1 MEFPLLITLVGCLLS
16 VVSSSFGGKVG
27 KFFWSSGGKFG
38 GNGGCG
44 ECAVVSSVL
53 EDTCDVFKCF
63 GFAILTTEF
72 SGSGVYFSPGLGH
85 IVALFCFL
93 LYMNNERTIINGNN
107 SHKRWSRCKLGPGT
121 CPLRFGV
128 VLFVELIIK
137 FTFET
142 TSFISVKVD
151 DKLLDGDDKLLDGDD
166 KLLDGDDKLLDG
178 DDKLLDGDVKFAS
191 GDVKFASGD
200 VKFASGDVKFVS
212 GDVKFVIFG

>member
-16 VVSSSFGGKVG
+16 VVLFSSFVDGKVG
-27 KFFWSSGGKFG
+27 KFFWSSGGKFD

-53 EDTCDVFKCF
+53 EETCDVFKCF
-63 GFAILTTEF
+63 GFAILTTEL

-93 LYMNNERTIINGNN
+93 WYMNNERTIINGNN

-128 VLFVELIIK
+128 VLFVELFVELITK

-142 TSFISVKVD
+142 TSFIFVKVD
-151 DKLLDGDDKLLDGDD
+151 EKLLDGDEKLLDGDE
-166 KLLDGDDKLLDG
+166 KLLDGDE
-178 DDKLLDGDVKFAS
+178 KLLDGDVKFVS
-191 GDVKFASGD
+191 GDEKLLD
-200 VKFASGDVKFVS
+200 GDVKFVS
-212 GDVKFVIFG
+212 GDVKFVIFR